1 MPSSLFGSCGGTTTE
16 TTETTETTQQSTQ
29 SSTASTGGS
38 WTQWLFPILILVVFV
53 VLIIVPQKRRDKK
66 VKNMLAGIKEGD
78 RIRTIG
84 GIYGTVVQVKE
95 DLITIETGPDK
106 TKIVFAKGAVST
118 IESADVEADDVSM
131 KS

>member
-1 MPSSLFGSCGGTTTE
+1 MPEGIFGSCGGNTQ
-16 TTETTETTQQSTQ
+16 TTETTQVSGNNAAAGST
-29 SSTASTGGS
+29 TPS
-38 WTQWLFPILILVVFV
+38 WTSWIFPILILVVFV

-66 VKNMLAGIKEGD
+66 VKDMLSGVKEGD

-106 TKIVFAKGAVST
+106 AKIVFAKGAIST
-118 IESADVEADDVSM
+118 IESAEVEADDVSM
-131 KS
+131 KK

>member
-1 MPSSLFGSCGGTTTE
+1 MPEGIFGSCQGTQQTTE
-16 TTETTETTQQSTQ
+16 TTTTQ
-29 SSTASTGGS
+29 SSSSSSGAAQPTS
-38 WTQWLFPILILVVFV
+38 WTSWIFPILILVVFV

-66 VKNMLAGIKEGD
+66 VKDMLSGIKEGD

-95 DLITIETGPDK
+95 DLITIESGPDK